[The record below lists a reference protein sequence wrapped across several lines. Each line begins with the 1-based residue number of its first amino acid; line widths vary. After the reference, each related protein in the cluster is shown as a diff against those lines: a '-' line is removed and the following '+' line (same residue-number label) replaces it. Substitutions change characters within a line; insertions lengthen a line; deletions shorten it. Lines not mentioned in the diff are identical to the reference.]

1 MLNDLRHILEED
13 NKIENDLEL
22 MMEGTDSDMI
32 DMFIDDDGEAEIP
45 ESELNKILT
54 KIPEYNR
61 EEELNKR
68 LKRLTESVIPDC
80 DDIVMESKE
89 SRDAKFAERMEKMYK
104 QQASSINTVEELEVI
119 LKKNKALYKQIS
131 NAIKNKES
139 KLDDKKIKRLL
150 VEIKDRA
157 LFMKYDPGNPS
168 ENTPLSILKRNLL
181 NNKICEKV
189 IKERIKELKAN
200 KESYEFDDDIDI
212 FEESYEFDDDI
223 DIVEESHHDSIVEE
237 SEYVCDMTDIEDLF

>member
-68 LKRLTESVIPDC
+68 LKRLTESVIPDY
-80 DDIVMESKE
+80 DDIVEENTLFEDDDDMLEENGLGGFDDDDTDIVEEGLGQKIKMKRYKNLAKKNVGKCSYYKRVLEESIKKMTSERQLRNFSNSMPKLISQLETSMESVKDDPEYSSYLKE
-89 SRDAKFAERMEKMYK
+89 CSAYVKWIKTSFPKL
-104 QQASSINTVEELEVI
+104 V
-119 LKKNKALYKQIS
+119 NK
-131 NAIKNKES
+131 
-139 KLDDKKIKRLL
+139 R
-150 VEIKDRA
+150 R
-157 LFMKYDPGNPS
+157 
-168 ENTPLSILKRNLL
+168 
-181 NNKICEKV
+181 
-189 IKERIKELKAN
+189 KELGIDVKKAT
-200 KESYEFDDDIDI
+200 KESYEFDNDID
-212 FEESYEFDDDI
+212 
-223 DIVEESHHDSIVEE
+223 IVEE